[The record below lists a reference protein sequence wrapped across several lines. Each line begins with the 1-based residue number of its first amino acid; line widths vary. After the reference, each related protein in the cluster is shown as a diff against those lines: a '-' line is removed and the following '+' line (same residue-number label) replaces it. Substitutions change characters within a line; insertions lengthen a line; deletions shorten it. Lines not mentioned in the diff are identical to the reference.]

1 MASLNF
7 AAAMKP
13 LRRPG
18 LWLGLW
24 LLALVVVCV
33 ICLVPLDGLPPLPD
47 NSDKVEHLLTYFVLA
62 AGAVQL
68 FGGCRSLLVAALGL
82 MVLGIGIEFAQG
94 MTAYRSAD
102 PMDALANSIGVL
114 LGMATRLTPWR
125 DLLLRI
131 EQRLPLSPKGTSSEA

>member
-1 MASLNF
+1 M
-7 AAAMKP
+7 
-13 LRRPG
+13 
-18 LWLGLW
+18 WLGLW
-24 LLALVVVCV
+24 VLALVAVCV
-33 ICLVPLDGLPPLPD
+33 VCLVPLDGLPPLPD

-68 FGGCRSLLVAALGL
+68 FGGSRVLFVSALGL
-82 MVLGIGIEFAQG
+82 VALGIGIEFAQG

-102 PMDALANSIGVL
+102 PWDALANSIGVL

-131 EQRLPLSPKGTSSEA
+131 EEAVAVVPKGDFLRA

>member
-1 MASLNF
+1 VAPLNLVN
-7 AAAMKP
+7 AMKP

-18 LWLGLW
+18 MWLGLW
-24 LLALVVVCV
+24 VLALVAVCAV
-33 ICLVPLDGLPPLPD
+33 CLVPLDGLPPLPD
-47 NSDKVEHLLTYFVLA
+47 NSDKVEHLLAYFVLA

-68 FGGCRSLLVAALGL
+68 FGGSRTLLAAALGL
-82 MVLGIGIEFAQG
+82 VALGIGIEFAQG

-102 PMDALANSIGVL
+102 PWDALANSIGVL

-131 EQRLPLSPKGTSSEA
+131 EQRSPLS

>member
-1 MASLNF
+1 M
-7 AAAMKP
+7 
-13 LRRPG
+13 
-18 LWLGLW
+18 WLGLW
-24 LLALVVVCV
+24 VLALVAVCVVC
-33 ICLVPLDGLPPLPD
+33 LEPLDGLPPLPD

-68 FGGCRSLLVAALGL
+68 FGESRTLLVTALGL
-82 MVLGIGIEFAQG
+82 VGLGIGIEFAQG

-102 PMDALANSIGVL
+102 PWDALANSTGVL

-131 EQRLPLSPKGTSSEA
+131 ERR

>member
-1 MASLNF
+1 MAPVNPV
-7 AAAMKP
+7 AAMKP
-13 LRRPG
+13 LRRPV

-24 LLALVVVCV
+24 MLALLAVCV
-33 ICLVPLDGLPPLPD
+33 LCLVPLDGLPPLPD
-47 NSDKVEHLLTYFVLA
+47 NSDKVEHLLTYFMLA

-68 FGGCRSLLVAALGL
+68 FGGSRALLVAMLGL
-82 MVLGIGIEFAQG
+82 VALGIGIEFAQG

-102 PMDALANSIGVL
+102 PLDALANSIGVL

-131 EQRLPLSPKGTSSEA
+131 ESRLRLSPKGTSDGA

>member
-1 MASLNF
+1 
-7 AAAMKP
+7 MKP

-68 FGGCRSLLVAALGL
+68 FGGRRALLVAALGL
-82 MVLGIGIEFAQG
+82 MLLGIGIEFAQG

-102 PMDALANSIGVL
+102 PMDALANSIGVM

-131 EQRLPLSPKGTSSEA
+131 EKRLPFL